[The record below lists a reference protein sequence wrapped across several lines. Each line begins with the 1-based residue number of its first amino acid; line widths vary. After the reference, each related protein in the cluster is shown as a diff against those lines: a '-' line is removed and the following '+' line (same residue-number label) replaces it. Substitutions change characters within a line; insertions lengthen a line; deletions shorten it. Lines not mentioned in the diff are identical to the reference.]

1 MNFCDTD
8 SKVSNP
14 LSHRDNKKGKKYG
27 NCFEQVFIYH
37 ILQEKK
43 AQLQQKNLEILFSN
57 FVFELAKLSGP
68 KVSCET
74 KKVLAFSLNIHYLSN
89 FRPELP

>member
-14 LSHRDNKKGKKYG
+14 LSRRDNKKRKKYG
-27 NCFEQVFIYH
+27 NYFEQVFIYH

-57 FVFELAKLSGP
+57 FVFELAKLRGP

-74 KKVLAFSLNIHYLSN
+74 KKVLAFH
-89 FRPELP
+89 